1 MTVRPSTV
9 LATAVAV
16 LACAGT
22 TATAASLIDGGD
34 VRNGSL
40 TGADVRDRS
49 LRGADIAAGTIPA
62 NRLTKAARASLR
74 GRTGAPGAPGAPGA
88 QGAQGPSGVAAVV
101 TRTGTASFDTD
112 GIIGQTKEATAQCAE
127 GEKLVGGGVF
137 APTATVDGRA
147 NFVVTGQVP
156 VLANGTVA
164 TSGQTGTGW
173 KVTVVRGDDLIGLV
187 TAYALCAQG

>member
-1 MTVRPSTV
+1 MTLRPSTV

-49 LRGADIAAGTIPA
+49 LRGADIAKGTIPA
-62 NRLTKAARASLR
+62 DRLTKAARAGLR
-74 GRTGAPGAPGAPGA
+74 GPAGAPGAPGA
-88 QGAQGPSGVAAVV
+88 QGAPGPSGVAAVV

-137 APTATVDGRA
+137 APTAVVDGRA